1 MRFPQRAMLLA
12 IVVGLGQ
19 GFVTACGDDNPQL
32 QDGSTP
38 GMDGSGSGVETLTK
52 FVIDLI
58 NNHSNDPTPA
68 AFSTFSTLPDPDALD
83 NNGSAYSS
91 LF

>member
-1 MRFPQRAMLLA
+1 MRFPQRALLFA

-19 GFVTACGDDNPQL
+19 GFVAACGDDNPQL
-32 QDGSTP
+32 QDGSTMM
-38 GMDGSGSGVETLTK
+38 GDGGSGAETFTK

-58 NNHSNDPTPA
+58 ENHGSDTTPF
-68 AFSTFSTLPDPDALD
+68 AFSAFSTLPDPDALD

>member
-1 MRFPQRAMLLA
+1 MRFPQRAVLLA

-32 QDGSTP
+32 QDGSMP
-38 GMDGSGSGVETLTK
+38 PMDGSGSGVDTFTK

-58 NNHSNDPTPA
+58 ETPPATPA